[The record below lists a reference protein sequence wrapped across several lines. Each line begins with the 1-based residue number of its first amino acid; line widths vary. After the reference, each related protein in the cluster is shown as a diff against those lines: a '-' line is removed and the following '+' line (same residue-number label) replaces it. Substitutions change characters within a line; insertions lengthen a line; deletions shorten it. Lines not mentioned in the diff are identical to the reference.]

1 MAAKLLALAAALA
14 LGALALGCGDSD
26 EEQAPPPTGAELT
39 EAWDAEAEAAYEAAE
54 LDRDDDF
61 ATGVP
66 DAECFYL
73 DQAGAEAIAATLGH
87 DGDVELSDSNF
98 LGGPPG
104 EEEGMVCGLSDPSE
118 QPVLDAPIQS
128 SIAIVGAGTTTET
141 ADQHRERLLRE
152 DDTTELEGSA
162 DGLAADEVVAVDR
175 EGVKTFMWVS
185 EGFSVS
191 FSGAEENLAGD
202 TGFDALGT
210 AVAEVSRTLT
220 D

>member
-14 LGALALGCGDSD
+14 LGAFALGCGGSD
-26 EEQAPPPTGAELT
+26 EEGAPPPSGLELA
-39 EAWDAEAEAAYEAAE
+39 EAWDAEAEAAYEAAGV
-54 LDRDDDF
+54 DRDEDF
-61 ATGVP
+61 ATGVS

-98 LGGPPG
+98 LGGPP
-104 EEEGMVCGLSDPSE
+104 EEEGMVCGLSDPAE
-118 QPVLDAPIQS
+118 EPVLDAPIQS
-128 SIAIVGAGTTTET
+128 SIAILGAGTTTGT
-141 ADQHRERLLRE
+141 ADQHRERLLGE
-152 DDTTELEGSA
+152 DNTTELEGSA

-191 FSGAEENLAGD
+191 FSPGDENLGD
-202 TGFDALGT
+202 DAGFDALGT